1 MRSCPE
7 CNAAL
12 SDREGRCPRCGC
24 CPAAGALWKVVFK
37 SPESLRRHFDLYLV
51 HHGLVAPRSEPV
63 ERETLVQLRLVLP
76 EDGGELWLTGRV
88 LDTVE
93 QPERARAPYDVRL
106 ELLDLDADKEETLRR
121 VASGGDPA
129 GTSPPQ
135 GVVVPPSETLTI
147 PTPEPP
153 GPSSIPLPES
163 GLEDPDAPVDAL
175 IQRWQPPLAPEA
187 TASQAEPAPS
197 EPLLARERLPE
208 ELAQDLTDFTLQFVR
223 AVTKSSYYTADHQ
236 EAGKAKLGLYASFTT
251 LVAERP
257 EITFYSRKIG
267 ERGSVLVYGIF
278 DEPTELAQA
287 MLKGTSEIYIPKLS
301 HYFEANGLLSISFKR
316 ALGEEEFHQFVD
328 LLASPASAAAGGT
341 NRIVHRLAENRI
353 HNISVV
359 VVEDRIGGRGLS
371 WRVEMALTRLK
382 KDLALTRLK
391 KDLSV
396 IPLYEHLSEEELRR
410 VRLQVFRDVVRPL
423 RQVALLRELLEN
435 CERVIE
441 EVEEFSE
448 DQLAEIETQLLASV
462 PEGLLPALLEGLVD
476 DVAEA
481 KRESQE
487 QMDRLLGLTRRVAL
501 QLGHEHAKNLVDA
514 FRVLLKDEVVSLD
527 ELPPFLQRKFTA
539 ERDADRFL
547 KLEARI
553 LARFGRE
560 SVPEKYRK
568 YMDFFEFIFPELLS
582 RADPSPTI
590 AIVEHVSKHR
600 LSPLPFEQRP
610 EWAATWL
617 EQIVYSSLSEDLVR
631 ELSQA
636 DKLKRGA
643 LLELCRRLGDETVPI
658 LFRALSRCEDVPTR
672 QALGE
677 VLAELK
683 YASRAFLRSEF
694 AQPDLPVDYLLE
706 LLRILGRVGDTRST
720 QLAAP
725 LLGHEAPAVRIE
737 ALSTARALDA
747 AFGEARTLAALS
759 DADPRV
765 QRAALKALFDA
776 GSTAPAL
783 FAFCERI
790 LGGLNE
796 SNEETA
802 RTICSRLAGYGEGEA
817 RQRCVALL
825 RMALGE
831 TQEKGGGWL
840 SLLKRSVAGEP
851 SHAAVR
857 VAACQ
862 ALGRLGATEAS
873 EALAHLA
880 KQATPALK
888 RAALHALERIRKS

>member
-7 CNAAL
+7 CDAEL
-12 SDREGRCPRCGC
+12 SGREGRCPQCGC
-24 CPAAGALWKVVFK
+24 RCAVGPVWKLVFK

-51 HHGLVAPRSEPV
+51 HHRLVVPRSEPV
-63 ERETLVQLRLVLP
+63 EPDTLVPLRLVLP
-76 EDGGELWLTGRV
+76 DDGGELLLTGKV
-88 LDTVE
+88 ADTLE
-93 QPERARAPYDVRL
+93 QPPRARTPYDVRV

-121 VASGGDPA
+121 VASGSAPA
-129 GTSPPQ
+129 GASQPQ
-135 GVVVPPSETLTI
+135 GVGAPPSTADAV
-147 PTPEPP
+147 PTPKPRAPP
-153 GPSSIPLPES
+153 SLPPA
-163 GLEDPDAPVDAL
+163 DPDAADPDARVDAL
-175 IQRWQPPLAPEA
+175 IQRWEPPRPPEA
-187 TASQAEPAPS
+187 TASEAEPAPP
-197 EPLLARERLPE
+197 EAPRARERLPE
-208 ELAQDLTDFTLQFVR
+208 ELAKDLTDFTLHFVR
-223 AVTKSSYYTADHQ
+223 AVTKSSYYTADHR

-257 EITFYSRKIG
+257 EITFYTRKIG
-267 ERGSVLVYGIF
+267 ERSSVLVYGIF
-278 DEPTELAQA
+278 DEPTDLAQA

-316 ALGEEEFHQFVD
+316 DLSEEEFHQFVD
-328 LLASPASAAAGGT
+328 LLASPASAATGGT
-341 NRIVHRLAENRI
+341 NGIVHRLAENRI

-382 KDLALTRLK
+382 KDL
-391 KDLSV
+391 SV

-423 RQVALLRELLEN
+423 RQVGLIRELLEN
-435 CERVIE
+435 CERVVE

-448 DQLAEIETQLLASV
+448 DQFAEIETQLLACV
-462 PEGLLPALLEGLVD
+462 PEESLPALLGGLVD

-487 QMDRLLGLTRRVAL
+487 QMDRLLQLARRVAL
-501 QLGHEHAKNLVDA
+501 QLSHEQAKNLEDA
-514 FRVLLKDEVVSLD
+514 FRVLLKDEVLVLE
-527 ELPPFLQRKFTA
+527 ELPLFLQRKFTA

-547 KLEARI
+547 KLEERI

-568 YMDFFEFIFPELLS
+568 YLDFFEFIFPELLS
-582 RADPSPTI
+582 RADPSRTI

-600 LSPLPFEQRP
+600 LSPSSFEQRP

-617 EQIVYSSLSEDLVR
+617 EQIIYSSLAESLVR

-636 DKLKRGA
+636 DKLKREA

-658 LFRALSRCEDVPTR
+658 LFRALSRCENVLIR
-672 QALGE
+672 QALNE

-683 YASRAFLRSEF
+683 YASRAFLRSELG
-694 AQPDLPVDYLLE
+694 QPDLPVDYLLE
-706 LLRILGRVGDTRST
+706 LLRILSRVGDARST
-720 QLAAP
+720 ELAAP
-725 LLGHEAPAVRIE
+725 LLGHEDPAVRIE

-759 DADPRV
+759 DADPKV
-765 QRAALKALFDA
+765 QAAALKALFDA

-790 LGGLNE
+790 LGGLSE
-796 SNEETA
+796 SNEGTA
-802 RTICSRLAGYGEGEA
+802 RLICSRLAGYEQGEA

-840 SLLKRSVAGEP
+840 SSLKRSMAGEP

-862 ALGRLGATEAS
+862 ALGRLRAKEAG
-873 EALAHLA
+873 EALGHLA

-888 RAALHALERIRKS
+888 RAALHALERIRES